1 MFENRV
7 LRRIFGHKEKEVAR
21 SCRELHN
28 ELHSLYSSP
37 NVIRVIRSRR
47 MIWAGHVAL
56 MGEIGKCIQQ
66 ENLKGRGH
74 WDLLGVIGRLI
85 LELILEK
92 QVGTLWTRFIW
103 LSIGTSDGLL
113 GTW

>member
-56 MGEIGKCIQQ
+56 MGKMRNIYNILVWKPEGK
-66 ENLKGRGH
+66 RP
-74 WDLLGVIGRLI
+74 LGKPACRCG
-85 LELILEK
+85 
-92 QVGTLWTRFIW
+92 
-103 LSIGTSDGLL
+103 
-113 GTW
+113 